1 MGSCQGELVLV
12 REGRSLI
19 RCATCQYIHVDPMYE
34 AEELEAFYRGSY
46 GESTPSPNW
55 AEKVWNVR
63 RSKKEGRILDIG
75 CWEGRQLEEFIRVGG
90 WECTGTE
97 LNVRA
102 AEVARSKSIDVH
114 NVSLNEFVERFRG
127 ELWDV
132 INLAYV
138 LEHIPDPRGLL
149 TRLRGFLAPNGI
161 LIVEVPN
168 EFSPFQMAYL
178 KAKGREPYWIALPDH
193 LNYFDSASLEALAR
207 NTGYSI
213 LHREATFPMELF
225 LLMGD
230 DYLED
235 PPIGKS
241 CFQKVVR
248 MEGIL
253 RDYDPGLVS
262 RIYAE
267 LYKANVGRALV
278 LYLQGHP

>member
-1 MGSCQGELVLV
+1 
-12 REGRSLI
+12 
-19 RCATCQYIHVDPMYE
+19 
-34 AEELEAFYRGSY
+34 
-46 GESTPSPNW
+46 
-55 AEKVWNVR
+55 
-63 RSKKEGRILDIG
+63 
-75 CWEGRQLEEFIRVGG
+75 
-90 WECTGTE
+90 
-97 LNVRA
+97 
-102 AEVARSKSIDVH
+102 
-114 NVSLNEFVERFRG
+114 
-127 ELWDV
+127 
-132 INLAYV
+132 
-138 LEHIPDPRGLL
+138 
-149 TRLRGFLAPNGI
+149 
-161 LIVEVPN
+161 VPN